1 MMRDSQEDVSGKTD
15 SLYSELL
22 SSINTVREYNITQD
36 VIDERN
42 LSSIKSLLSENVDKQ
57 KQYIEDLNTQ
67 LTELH
72 IKLNEVNK
80 VVDKIKNSK
89 LSKYL
94 K

>member
-1 MMRDSQEDVSGKTD
+1 M
-15 SLYSELL
+15 
-22 SSINTVREYNITQD
+22 SINTVREYNITQD

-42 LSSIKSLLSENVDKQ
+42 LNSIKTLLSENVDKQ
-57 KQYIEDLNTQ
+57 KQTIQDLNTQ

-80 VVDKIKNSK
+80 VIDKIKNSK
-89 LSKYL
+89 LRKYL

>member
-1 MMRDSQEDVSGKTD
+1 
-15 SLYSELL
+15 LL
-22 SSINTVREYNITQD
+22 INTVREYNIAQD

-57 KQYIEDLNTQ
+57 KQYIEDLNNQ
-67 LTELH
+67 LTELQV
-72 IKLNEVNK
+72 KLTEVNK

>member
-1 MMRDSQEDVSGKTD
+1 MRSTNFVLLLCFAFFNVYLVTQYSQKKFNYKILFVLIMNLTLLSIY
-15 SLYSELL
+15 LYS
-22 SSINTVREYNITQD
+22 Q
-36 VIDERN
+36 
-42 LSSIKSLLSENVDKQ
+42 Q
-57 KQYIEDLNTQ
+57 KQTIQDLNTQ

-80 VVDKIKNSK
+80 VIDKIKNSK